1 MRRSSFLVAVLAAAL
16 CAALAASPADATPA
30 ADATQG
36 AGASPVADGVAP
48 NAAPPVPSPL
58 PTLAL
63 SDKPGPGC
71 CCIRT
76 GPGKAPACSDGCRR
90 GRASPRRVR
99 SPAGAPPGPRA
110 SASSRDAHGATDLR
124 RRTMRDA

>member
-16 CAALAASPADATPA
+16 CAALAASPADAAPA

-76 GPGKAPACSDGCRR
+76 GPGKAPACSDGLQEGPCKSAA
-90 GRASPRRVR
+90 RAV
-99 SPAGAPPGPRA
+99 AGW
-110 SASSRDAHGATDLR
+110 SATWTEGKCKQP
-124 RRTMRDA
+124 